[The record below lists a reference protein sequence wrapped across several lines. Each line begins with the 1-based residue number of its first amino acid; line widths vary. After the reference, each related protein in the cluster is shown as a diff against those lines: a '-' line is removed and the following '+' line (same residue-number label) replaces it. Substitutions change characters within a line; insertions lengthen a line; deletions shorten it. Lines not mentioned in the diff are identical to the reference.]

1 MPPFVT
7 DFYHSSQKP
16 AIRCIFYAV
25 RHRYLEVS
33 FFYLNF
39 ASSNK

>member
-1 MPPFVT
+1 MHPFVT
-7 DFYHSSQKP
+7 EFYHSSQKT

-25 RHRYLEVS
+25 RHRNLEVS